1 MPISDH
7 EKDQIRL
14 IDNQVKML
22 QDRNASDDTILN
34 TLIDFVADTKCIV
47 ENSESKELDLHLRAY
62 NGFAHFVSLVSLAL
76 IEG

>member
-7 EKDQIRL
+7 EKEKIRL

-22 QDRNASDDTILN
+22 QDRNASDDTIIN

-47 ENSESKELDLHLRAY
+47 ENSESKELDLQLSAY
-62 NGFAHFVSLVSLAL
+62 NGFAYFVSLVSLA
-76 IEG
+76 IPSY